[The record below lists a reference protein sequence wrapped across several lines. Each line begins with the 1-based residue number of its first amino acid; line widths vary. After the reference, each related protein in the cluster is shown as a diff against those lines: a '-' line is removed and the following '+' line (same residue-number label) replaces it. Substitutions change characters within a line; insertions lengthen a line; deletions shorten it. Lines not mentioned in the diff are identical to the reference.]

1 MLRGRKTED
10 AKKIGK
16 ECGLFTL
23 KKTYSAYFGHPV
35 DMGLMGSEIRKNSS
49 EKK

>member
-16 ECGLFTL
+16 ECELFTL
-23 KKTYSAYFGHPV
+23 
-35 DMGLMGSEIRKNSS
+35 EKNLIPLFSGIPWIWG
-49 EKK
+49 